1 MPGCSNDTGNIP
13 KTIPLLI
20 LVIIVM
26 QVYKISDLLSSLNS
40 ASEEGFEYVS
50 LNIIEADDDDPE
62 LDYDSLFLDYVDDKS
77 SSEEDIVDSVPLP
90 DDYYRLV

>member
-1 MPGCSNDTGNIP
+1 
-13 KTIPLLI
+13 
-20 LVIIVM
+20 M

-40 ASEEGFEYVS
+40 ASEEGFDYVS